1 MSISPLSSPGKVGL
15 MKSNRW
21 ILEKKL
27 WVWFLLPWEFGGLLF
42 EVDSCYLG
50 STHFSLLKIASQ
62 FLLCGMISFSLEIVC
77 WVKVCLCVCVCRGG
91 QGAVMI
97 QSKPIRFSQELD
109 SWPEEH
115 SVNAG
120 VCSLPWKWP
129 EQTVHARTVSEVF
142 SPCSLRK
149 CLSFSLFSTFWFAW
163 CFQW

>member
-1 MSISPLSSPGKVGL
+1 MNKALFSSKPVGLVFIALGIWGSIVWSRQLLFGEHSFLPFKNSIPISPLW
-15 MKSNRW
+15 NDF
-21 ILEKKL
+21 
-27 WVWFLLPWEFGGLLF
+27 FLIR
-42 EVDSCYLG
+42 D
-50 STHFSLLKIASQ
+50 SLLSQ
-62 FLLCGMISFSLEIVC
+62 SVFV
-77 WVKVCLCVCVCRGG
+77 CVCVCRGG